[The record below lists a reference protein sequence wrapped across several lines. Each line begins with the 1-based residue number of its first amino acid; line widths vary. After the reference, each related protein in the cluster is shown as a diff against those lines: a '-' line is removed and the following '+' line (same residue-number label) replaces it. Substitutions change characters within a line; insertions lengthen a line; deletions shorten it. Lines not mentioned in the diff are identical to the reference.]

1 MERGRRLP
9 RSVPIAAACAI
20 LFATHA
26 AHARDCSA
34 GADCPRGFQCIAS
47 DPDAGPEGTCASLS
61 CQSDSDCASGFR
73 CDIGLGPGNACTPQ
87 WQVPCLT
94 ETDCG
99 PGFTCT
105 MSTFGGSY
113 NCGKDQDAALP
124 PYEKA
129 MPIACGDIPRPP
141 DPCSLSDASCP
152 FVIPSI
158 CDAGSM
164 CTAVTW
170 KSCQAMQTGP
180 CSVDSDCPSTWTC
193 ACPGSG
199 GNPGGPALPPGA
211 SDAGCTKQCVA
222 PNSDL
227 SYGGSGN
234 GVGFGGSASPV
245 GAPLFDAGAASST
258 ADAAAGS
265 GANSASPGGTG
276 SASKGSDGGCGVGAT
291 KPMTDAPYGALLA
304 LCGAS
309 WMRRRHS
316 RRAT

>member
-1 MERGRRLP
+1 MERGRRLR
-9 RSVPIAAACAI
+9 RSVSVAAACAT

-26 AHARDCSA
+26 AQARDCSA
-34 GADCPRGFQCIAS
+34 GADCPRGFECIAS
-47 DPDAGPEGTCASLS
+47 DPTAGPAGTCASLS
-61 CQSDSDCASGFR
+61 CQSDSDCASSFR
-73 CDIGLGPGNACTPQ
+73 CDIGFGAGNSCAPQ

-99 PGFTCT
+99 PGFTC

-113 NCGKDQDAALP
+113 NCGKGQDAAVP

-152 FVIPSI
+152 FAIPSI

-170 KSCQAMQTGP
+170 KSCEATQTGP

-193 ACPGSG
+193 QCPSSA
-199 GNPGGPALPPGA
+199 GNPGGPPSPPPGA
-211 SDAGCTKQCVA
+211 GDAGCTKRCVA

-227 SYGGSGN
+227 SNGGSEGP
-234 GVGFGGSASPV
+234 GFGGSLPV
-245 GAPLFDAGAASST
+245 GVPLGDAGAASST
-258 ADAAAGS
+258 PDAAAGS
-265 GANSASPGGTG
+265 GANGASPGGAG
-276 SASKGSDGGCGVGAT
+276 SASKGSDGGCGVDAT
-291 KPMTDAPYGALLA
+291 NPTTDAAYGALLA

-309 WMRRRHS
+309 WMRRRS
-316 RRAT
+316 RRAR